1 MASKFMRIKRIV
13 IPLITLVILVSQIS
27 GCAIMN
33 RDDAAGILADNDE
46 VVVEYAEP
54 DENVGTE
61 GIAGQIDTSVPE
73 DTSEDLEDAEI
84 GVVDNIGTLD
94 EGTGPEQAE
103 QPGEVGETEAP
114 EVEAPEVEAPVEAEP
129 TYSFTSVNETV
140 YATTTVNIREGFSAD
155 TDKVGSLGR
164 GQSVKRV
171 GIGTGD
177 AEGWSQVEFNG
188 QTAYISSE
196 YLSLTKPAA
205 PSSGSNSGSG
215 GQASQSKPSSG
226 SQSSSSGQTQTQQ
239 PSSSGTEHSLD
250 DLADAIKESMEQNG
264 EVGSTTGPLTE
275 ETIEGIAG
283 SIELVREILG
293 EKDIGHVYES
303 NKLLKIEEQVEK
315 TWEYIAETYANM
327 LAEIK
332 EAVYMPVGIMTGV
345 APGQQQPGTQYSSQ
359 MVSPANSTGTIK
371 QSESSKDGATSSKSI
386 DQVEWDENNAETI
399 LAWMASDEDG

>member
-1 MASKFMRIKRIV
+1 MASKFMRIKKIV

-54 DENVGTE
+54 DENAGADGV
-61 GIAGQIDTSVPE
+61 AGQIDTSVPE
-73 DTSEDLEDAEI
+73 DTFEDLEDAEI
-84 GVVDNIGTLD
+84 GIVDNIGTLD
-94 EGTGPEQAE
+94 EGDTEGAGEVE

-114 EVEAPEVEAPVEAEP
+114 EVETPVEAEP

-164 GQSVKRV
+164 GQSIKRV

-177 AEGWSQVEFNG
+177 AEGWSEVVFNG
-188 QTAYISSE
+188 QTAYISSD

-205 PSSGSNSGSG
+205 QSSGSNSGSG
-215 GQASQSKPSSG
+215 GQTSQGSSG
-226 SQSSSSGQTQTQQ
+226 GQTSQGSSGGQTQQ

-250 DLADAIKESMEQNG
+250 DLANAMQQAMEESNG
-264 EVGSTTGPLTE
+264 VGSTTGPLTE

-283 SIELVREILG
+283 SIELV
-293 EKDIGHVYES
+293 
-303 NKLLKIEEQVEK
+303 
-315 TWEYIAETYANM
+315 
-327 LAEIK
+327 
-332 EAVYMPVGIMTGV
+332 P
-345 APGQQQPGTQYSSQ
+345 
-359 MVSPANSTGTIK
+359 
-371 QSESSKDGATSSKSI
+371 
-386 DQVEWDENNAETI
+386 
-399 LAWMASDEDG
+399 

>member
-1 MASKFMRIKRIV
+1 MASKFMRIKKVV

-54 DENVGTE
+54 DENAGAD
-61 GIAGQIDTSVPE
+61 GAAGQIDTSVPE

-94 EGTGPEQAE
+94 EETGPEGAE
-103 QPGEVGETEAP
+103 QVGEVGEP
-114 EVEAPEVEAPVEAEP
+114 EAPEVEAPVEAEP

-177 AEGWSQVEFNG
+177 AEGWSEVEFNG

-205 PSSGSNSGSG
+205 QSSGSNSGSG
-215 GQASQSKPSSG
+215 SQTSQGSSG
-226 SQSSSSGQTQTQQ
+226 GQTQQ
-239 PSSSGTEHSLD
+239 PSQPSSGQNQSSSSD
-250 DLADAIKESMEQNG
+250 DDSWKDQYTGGITVIDPDNYNGTNWMEEGTGGSAAGNEWNG
-264 EVGSTTGPLTE
+264 EFHDKDE
-275 ETIEGIAG
+275 MWEGI
-283 SIELVREILG
+283 
-293 EKDIGHVYES
+293 
-303 NKLLKIEEQVEK
+303 Q
-315 TWEYIAETYANM
+315 
-327 LAEIK
+327 
-332 EAVYMPVGIMTGV
+332 
-345 APGQQQPGTQYSSQ
+345 
-359 MVSPANSTGTIK
+359 
-371 QSESSKDGATSSKSI
+371 
-386 DQVEWDENNAETI
+386 
-399 LAWMASDEDG
+399 

>member
-1 MASKFMRIKRIV
+1 MASKFMRIKKIV

-54 DENVGTE
+54 DENAGAD
-61 GIAGQIDTSVPE
+61 GAAGQIDTSVPE

-94 EGTGPEQAE
+94 EETGPEQAE
-103 QPGEVGETEAP
+103 QAGEVGETEAP
-114 EVEAPEVEAPVEAEP
+114 EVEAPEVPEVETPVEAEP

-205 PSSGSNSGSG
+205 QSSGSNSGSQTSQGSSG
-215 GQASQSKPSSG
+215 GQTSQGSSG
-226 SQSSSSGQTQTQQ
+226 GQTQQ

-250 DLADAIKESMEQNG
+250 DLANAMQQAMEESNG
-264 EVGSTTGPLTE
+264 VGSTTGPLTE

-283 SIELVREILG
+283 SIELV
-293 EKDIGHVYES
+293 
-303 NKLLKIEEQVEK
+303 
-315 TWEYIAETYANM
+315 
-327 LAEIK
+327 
-332 EAVYMPVGIMTGV
+332 P
-345 APGQQQPGTQYSSQ
+345 
-359 MVSPANSTGTIK
+359 
-371 QSESSKDGATSSKSI
+371 
-386 DQVEWDENNAETI
+386 
-399 LAWMASDEDG
+399 

>member
-1 MASKFMRIKRIV
+1 MASKFMRIKKIV

-54 DENVGTE
+54 DENAGADGV
-61 GIAGQIDTSVPE
+61 AGQIDTSVPE

-94 EGTGPEQAE
+94 EGDTEGTGEVE

-114 EVEAPEVEAPVEAEP
+114 EVEAPEVETPVEEEP

-155 TDKVGSLGR
+155 TDKVGSLSR
-164 GQSVKRV
+164 GQSVVRT

-188 QTAYISSE
+188 QTAYISSD

-205 PSSGSNSGSG
+205 QSSGSNSGSG
-215 GQASQSKPSSG
+215 GQTSQGSSG
-226 SQSSSSGQTQTQQ
+226 GQTQQ

-250 DLADAIKESMEQNG
+250 DLANAMQQAMEESNG
-264 EVGSTTGPLTE
+264 VGSTTGPLTE

-283 SIELVREILG
+283 SIELV
-293 EKDIGHVYES
+293 
-303 NKLLKIEEQVEK
+303 
-315 TWEYIAETYANM
+315 
-327 LAEIK
+327 
-332 EAVYMPVGIMTGV
+332 P
-345 APGQQQPGTQYSSQ
+345 
-359 MVSPANSTGTIK
+359 
-371 QSESSKDGATSSKSI
+371 
-386 DQVEWDENNAETI
+386 
-399 LAWMASDEDG
+399 

>member
-1 MASKFMRIKRIV
+1 MASRFMKIKKVV

-54 DENVGTE
+54 DENAGAD
-61 GIAGQIDTSVPE
+61 GAAGQIDTSVPE

-84 GVVDNIGTLD
+84 GVVDNIGTID

-103 QPGEVGETEAP
+103 QAGEVGETEAP
-114 EVEAPEVEAPVEAEP
+114 EVEAPEVPEVETPVEAEP

-164 GQSVKRV
+164 GQSIKRV

-177 AEGWSQVEFNG
+177 AEGWSEVEFNG
-188 QTAYISSE
+188 QTAYISSD

-205 PSSGSNSGSG
+205 QSSGNNSGSQTSQGSSG

-226 SQSSSSGQTQTQQ
+226 SQSSSSDDDSWKDQYTAGITVID
-239 PSSSGTEHSLD
+239 PDNYNGIDWMEVGTDGSATGNEW
-250 DLADAIKESMEQNG
+250 NG
-264 EVGSTTGPLTE
+264 EFHDKDK
-275 ETIEGIAG
+275 IWEGI
-283 SIELVREILG
+283 
-293 EKDIGHVYES
+293 
-303 NKLLKIEEQVEK
+303 Q
-315 TWEYIAETYANM
+315 
-327 LAEIK
+327 
-332 EAVYMPVGIMTGV
+332 
-345 APGQQQPGTQYSSQ
+345 
-359 MVSPANSTGTIK
+359 
-371 QSESSKDGATSSKSI
+371 
-386 DQVEWDENNAETI
+386 
-399 LAWMASDEDG
+399 

>member
-1 MASKFMRIKRIV
+1 MASKFMRIKKIV

-54 DENVGTE
+54 DENAGAD
-61 GIAGQIDTSVPE
+61 GAAGQIDTSVPE

-94 EGTGPEQAE
+94 EGDTEGAGEAE
-103 QPGEVGETEAP
+103 QVGETETP
-114 EVEAPEVEAPVEAEP
+114 ETPEVEAPVEAEP

-177 AEGWSQVEFNG
+177 AEGWSEVEFNG

-205 PSSGSNSGSG
+205 QSSGSNSGSG
-215 GQASQSKPSSG
+215 SQTSQGSSG
-226 SQSSSSGQTQTQQ
+226 GQTQQ
-239 PSSSGTEHSLD
+239 PSQPSSGQNQSSSSD
-250 DLADAIKESMEQNG
+250 DDSWKDQYTGGITVIDPDNYNGTNWMEEGTGGSAAGNEWNG
-264 EVGSTTGPLTE
+264 EFHDKDE
-275 ETIEGIAG
+275 MWEGI
-283 SIELVREILG
+283 
-293 EKDIGHVYES
+293 
-303 NKLLKIEEQVEK
+303 Q
-315 TWEYIAETYANM
+315 
-327 LAEIK
+327 
-332 EAVYMPVGIMTGV
+332 
-345 APGQQQPGTQYSSQ
+345 
-359 MVSPANSTGTIK
+359 
-371 QSESSKDGATSSKSI
+371 
-386 DQVEWDENNAETI
+386 
-399 LAWMASDEDG
+399 

>member
-1 MASKFMRIKRIV
+1 MASKFMRIKKIV

-54 DENVGTE
+54 DENAGADGV
-61 GIAGQIDTSVPE
+61 AGQIDTSVPE

-94 EGTGPEQAE
+94 EGDTEGAGEVE

-114 EVEAPEVEAPVEAEP
+114 EVEAPEVETPVEAEP

-164 GQSVKRV
+164 GQSIKRV

-177 AEGWSQVEFNG
+177 AEGWSEVVFNG
-188 QTAYISSE
+188 QTAYISSD

-205 PSSGSNSGSG
+205 QSSGSNSGSG
-215 GQASQSKPSSG
+215 GQTSQGSSG
-226 SQSSSSGQTQTQQ
+226 GQTQQ

-250 DLADAIKESMEQNG
+250 DLANAMQQAMEESNG
-264 EVGSTTGPLTE
+264 VGSTTGPLTE

-283 SIELVREILG
+283 SIELV
-293 EKDIGHVYES
+293 
-303 NKLLKIEEQVEK
+303 
-315 TWEYIAETYANM
+315 
-327 LAEIK
+327 
-332 EAVYMPVGIMTGV
+332 P
-345 APGQQQPGTQYSSQ
+345 
-359 MVSPANSTGTIK
+359 
-371 QSESSKDGATSSKSI
+371 
-386 DQVEWDENNAETI
+386 
-399 LAWMASDEDG
+399 

>member
-1 MASKFMRIKRIV
+1 MASKFMRIKKIV

-54 DENVGTE
+54 DENTGAE
-61 GIAGQIDTSVPE
+61 GVAGQIDTSVPE

-94 EGTGPEQAE
+94 EGDTEGAGEVE

-114 EVEAPEVEAPVEAEP
+114 EVEAPEIPVETPVEAEP

-164 GQSVKRV
+164 GQSVVRT

-188 QTAYISSE
+188 QTAYISSD

-205 PSSGSNSGSG
+205 QSSGSNSGSYG
-215 GQASQSKPSSG
+215 GQTSQSKPSTGTSSGQQSSG
-226 SQSSSSGQTQTQQ
+226 SSGGQTQTQQ
-239 PSSSGTEHSLD
+239 PSTSGGNSYRDT
-250 DLADAIKESMEQNG
+250 AIPPEMQSKPENW
-264 EVGSTTGPLTE
+264 
-275 ETIEGIAG
+275 
-283 SIELVREILG
+283 
-293 EKDIGHVYES
+293 
-303 NKLLKIEEQVEK
+303 IEEGEGLGSASGDAYQGEFHDK
-315 TWEYIAETYANM
+315 QEEWA
-327 LAEIK
+327 
-332 EAVYMPVGIMTGV
+332 GI
-345 APGQQQPGTQYSSQ
+345 Q
-359 MVSPANSTGTIK
+359 
-371 QSESSKDGATSSKSI
+371 
-386 DQVEWDENNAETI
+386 
-399 LAWMASDEDG
+399 